1 MARMEGQPSTELAR
15 PAATPPVLPGDLRDD
30 APSIRQRLGLFPWA
44 VLGALTSFRRPHVAI
59 HQAVAAPELSEALSL
74 QRGLFAIRA
83 FGVAL
88 ILGILLIQPDV
99 AWMPYVGGVLAMV
112 VALTA
117 QALWFRSG
125 RLELSSAI
133 ALIGLVCDS
142 SAGYL
147 VGQAYVASDSW
158 VVYLGYPILAMEAA
172 IFFGSIGTVASIAVS
187 SVAFVA
193 QEMERMRLGIAE
205 DYTLFVNVLSLF
217 LLYGAFIGVTVGES
231 RRSRGDLRAILDVAG
246 LLSQQESPTRIAQ
259 TLDSRLRSLVGG
271 RVRSIAV
278 RRADGTYEI
287 RRWRTPETR
296 TISNESIAALSDHVG
311 HDVELDM
318 REGRSMTIDIERSR
332 DAIVVNGLGL
342 PRWVRA
348 LTLVPIHS
356 EGHLMGILPVLW
368 DRRRTPD
375 PTELELLR
383 GLADQTGLAFG
394 QAQARRARELAATDS
409 LTGLAN
415 HRAFRDALTARV
427 SEAKRHHGRLAI
439 LFTDLDRFKAV
450 NDRHGH
456 AVGDLFLHRIAQA
469 VRTAA
474 RTEDLVARYGG
485 DEFALI
491 LPNSGVSA
499 AFEVARRL
507 REEVIAAAG
516 GMDVD
521 LTVGIALYPDDG
533 ADVDTLVERADAAM
547 YTGKRRGGGQIIAAS
562 DAEAV
567 EP

>member
-1 MARMEGQPSTELAR
+1 MEGQPADLAR
-15 PAATPPVLPGDLRDD
+15 ATASAPIAVDPRDD
-30 APSIRQRLGLFPWA
+30 GPSVRQRLGLFPWA
-44 VLGALTSFRRPHVAI
+44 VIGSATSFRRPHLAV
-59 HQAVAAPELSEALSL
+59 HQAVAAPELSEALAL

-83 FGVAL
+83 FGLAL

-99 AWMPYVGGVLAMV
+99 AWLPYVGGVLALV
-112 VALTA
+112 VSLAT
-117 QALWFRSG
+117 QAVWFRSG
-125 RLELSSAI
+125 RLQLVSVV
-133 ALIGLVCDS
+133 ALVGLVCDS
-142 SAGYL
+142 TAGYL
-147 VGQAYVASDSW
+147 IGQAYVASNAW

-172 IFFGSIGTVASIAVS
+172 ILFGTIGTVTSIAAS
-187 SVAFVA
+187 SVAFVV
-193 QEMERMRLGIAE
+193 QEAERMRLGIAE
-205 DYTLFVNVLSLF
+205 DFTLYVNVLSLF
-217 LLYGAFIGVTVGES
+217 LLYGAFIGVTVGLN
-231 RRSRGDLRAILDVAG
+231 RRSRGDLRALLDVAG

-259 TLDSRLRSLVGG
+259 TLDSRLRSLLGG

-278 RRADGTYEI
+278 RRPDGAYEI

-296 TISNESIAALSDHVG
+296 TISTDAIAALSNHVG
-311 HDVELDM
+311 RDVELDM
-318 REGRSMTIDIERSR
+318 REGRAMTIDIERSR

-342 PRWVRA
+342 PAWVRS
-348 LTLVPIHS
+348 LTLMPIHS

-368 DRRRTPD
+368 DRRRRPD
-375 PTELELLR
+375 PSEFELLR

-394 QAQARRARELAATDS
+394 QAQAMRARELAATDS

-427 SEAKRHHGRLAI
+427 SEATRHHGRLAI

-474 RTEDLVARYGG
+474 RTEDVVARYGG

-499 AFEVARRL
+499 AFEVGRRL
-507 REEVIAAAG
+507 REEVLAAAG
-516 GMDVD
+516 AMDVD
-521 LTVGIALYPDDG
+521 LTVGIALYPGDG
-533 ADVDTLVERADAAM
+533 QDVDTLIERADAAM

>member
-1 MARMEGQPSTELAR
+1 MEGPSADLAR
-15 PAATPPVLPGDLRDD
+15 TSATATILVDPRDD
-30 APSIRQRLGLFPWA
+30 GPSIRQRLSLFPWA
-44 VLGALTSFRRPHVAI
+44 VLGSVASFRRPRLAV

-88 ILGILLIQPDV
+88 VLGILLIQPDV
-99 AWMPYVGGVLAMV
+99 AWLPYVGGVLAMV
-112 VALTA
+112 TALIA
-117 QALWFRSG
+117 QAIWFRSG
-125 RLELSSAI
+125 QLQLAPAI
-133 ALIGLVCDS
+133 ALIGIACDS
-142 SAGYL
+142 AAGYL
-147 VGQAYVASDSW
+147 IGQAYVASNAW

-172 IFFGSIGTVASIAVS
+172 IFFGTSGTVVSIIAS
-187 SVAFVA
+187 SVAFVV
-193 QEMERMRLGIAE
+193 QEAERMRLGIAE
-205 DYTLFVNVLSLF
+205 DWTLFVNVLALF
-217 LLYGAFIGVTVGES
+217 LLYGAFIGVTVGVN

-278 RRADGTYEI
+278 RRPDGAYEI

-296 TISNESIAALSDHVG
+296 TISVEAIAALSNHVG
-311 HDVELDM
+311 RDVELDM
-318 REGRSMTIDIERSR
+318 REGRAMTIDIERSR
-332 DAIVVNGLGL
+332 DAIVINGLGL
-342 PRWVRA
+342 PGWVRS

-368 DRRRTPD
+368 DRRRRPD
-375 PTELELLR
+375 PGEFELLR

-394 QAQARRARELAATDS
+394 QAQAMRARELAATDS

-427 SEAKRHHGRLAI
+427 SEATRHHGRLAI

-474 RTEDLVARYGG
+474 RTEDVVARYGG

-499 AFEVARRL
+499 AFEVGRRL
-507 REEVIAAAG
+507 REEVLTAAG
-516 GMDVD
+516 AMDVD
-521 LTVGIALYPDDG
+521 LTVGIALYPGDG
-533 ADVDTLVERADAAM
+533 QDVDTLIERADAAM

>member
-1 MARMEGQPSTELAR
+1 MEGQPSTDLAR
-15 PAATPPVLPGDLRDD
+15 AATPASVLPIDPREDW
-30 APSIRQRLGLFPWA
+30 PSIRQRLALLPWA
-44 VLGALTSFRRPHVAI
+44 VLERLTSFGRSRVAV

-99 AWMPYVGGVLAMV
+99 AWLPYVGGVAALL
-112 VALTA
+112 VALLVQLA
-117 QALWFRSG
+117 WFRSG
-125 RLELSSAI
+125 RLHLARWI
-133 ALIGLVCDS
+133 ALMGVVCDS
-142 SAGYL
+142 AAGYL
-147 VGQAYVASDSW
+147 IGQAYVASDAW

-172 IFFGSIGTVASIAVS
+172 FLFGSIGAVVSIVASSI
-187 SVAFVA
+187 AFVA
-193 QEMERMRLGIAE
+193 QEAERMRLGIAE
-205 DYTLFVNVLSLF
+205 GYTLFVNVLALY
-217 LLYGAFIGVTVGES
+217 LLYGAFIGVTVGLN
-231 RRSRGDLRAILDVAG
+231 RRNRGDLRALLDVSG

-259 TLDSRLRSLVGG
+259 TLDARLRALVGA

-278 RRADGTYEI
+278 RRTDGTYEI

-296 TISNESIAALSDHVG
+296 TISVESIAALSEHVG
-311 HDVELDM
+311 REVEADM
-318 REGRSMTIDIERSR
+318 REARSMTLEIERGR
-332 DAIVVNGLGL
+332 DEIVIQGLGL
-342 PRWVRA
+342 PDWVRA

-356 EGHLMGILPVLW
+356 EGHLTGILPVLW

-375 PTELELLR
+375 PSELELLR

-427 SEAKRHHGRLAI
+427 SEAKRHRSKLAI
-439 LFTDLDRFKAV
+439 LFTDLDRFKAI
-450 NDRHGH
+450 NDHHGH

-474 RTEDLVARYGG
+474 RTEDVVARYGG

-491 LPNSGVSA
+491 LPNTGMPA
-499 AFEVARRL
+499 ALEVGRRL
-507 REEVIAAAG
+507 REEVLMVAG

-521 LTVGIALYPDDG
+521 LTIGIALYPDDG
-533 ADVDTLVERADAAM
+533 ADVDTLIDRADAAM
-547 YTGKRRGGGQIIAAS
+547 YAGKRRGGGRVLAAS
-562 DAEAV
+562 DAESV